1 MGAQQLP
8 PVLHYSRKLELEVE
22 PPAWDASAPRGIS
35 DTAPSAPLE
44 GEPPLRLWTPAGGT
58 RGGGASLAN
67 PTLWD
72 SQNCEP
78 WRAPSFIHAQQFQ
91 LQTD

>member
-35 DTAPSAPLE
+35 STAPSAPLE
-44 GEPPLRLWTPAGGT
+44 GEPPPEALDP
-58 RGGGASLAN
+58 RG
-67 PTLWD
+67 W
-72 SQNCEP
+72 
-78 WRAPSFIHAQQFQ
+78 H
-91 LQTD
+91 